1 MVMVGLG
8 RIELPTSPLSGVRSS
23 QLSYRPAARQQA
35 GGAGR
40 DRTGDLLNAN
50 QALSQLSYSP
60 KINLNSRPIGCRTR
74 GDQLTRVTLIPS
86 ETLSKS
92 KCGAF
97 GLERL
102 LCCTLCKAPA
112 TVSLERR

>member
-1 MVMVGLG
+1 
-8 RIELPTSPLSGVRSS
+8 
-23 QLSYRPAARQQA
+23 
-35 GGAGR
+35 
-40 DRTGDLLNAN
+40 
-50 QALSQLSYSP
+50 
-60 KINLNSRPIGCRTR
+60 
-74 GDQLTRVTLIPS
+74 
-86 ETLSKS
+86 LSKS